1 MKPMPKYTIYRY
13 TVYLNRLNT
22 NIMYIV
28 TYTIDITYYDGY
40 PVQTKILQNFNKN
53 KLDVIFFYR
62 RASHFYHNWI
72 TKIQLFITII

>member
-28 TYTIDITYYDGY
+28 MYTIDITYYDGY

-53 KLDVIFFYR
+53 KLDVVFFIVVHPIF
-62 RASHFYHNWI
+62 
-72 TKIQLFITII
+72 IIIGSPRSNYLLP